1 MLFLAMSEA
10 MIFFQSNAIF
20 AFFCRCCA
28 KGMVVAISVGG
39 LSGCASIVDPADPEP
54 VVRERAQ
61 ARWNAVIA
69 GSWDR
74 AYSFATPG
82 FRGAVDVQGFRARS
96 SPAAKLKAAD
106 VVNVKCKD
114 VVCDVTMRI
123 VFSPLQRGFPEAFTD
138 REERWVLEGGEWWR
152 HERY

>member
-1 MLFLAMSEA
+1 MM
-10 MIFFQSNAIF
+10 FFRRNAIF
-20 AFFCRCCA
+20 AFLSRCCA
-28 KGMVVAISVGG
+28 ASVIVTASIGG
-39 LSGCASIVDPADPEP
+39 VSGCASVVASADSDA

-61 ARWNAVIA
+61 ARWDALIA
-69 GSWDR
+69 GRWDK
-74 AYSFATPG
+74 AYSFAAPG
-82 FRGAVDVQGFRARS
+82 FRSAVDVQGFRARS

-123 VFSPLQRGFPEAFTD
+123 VFAPLQRGFPEAFTD
-138 REERWVLEGGEWWR
+138 REERWVLEAGEWWR